1 VACDR
6 KTTKPLFE
14 PLHEGGSEI
23 VARITEEI
31 EFYRTISPAPYHY
44 KIETYYDANRNV
56 VRQDTEDQQVAYESG
71 DPTDPF
77 YAQFMPGGNGMSGLG
92 VAQVP
97 TRPGPGGTLRPGW
110 FSNLYTFDLL
120 DNKTSQD
127 IDATGSDPASLVTT
141 FQYDANQN
149 LVRLI
154 KPAGNLVEQDYDERD
169 LRIAQRVGYV

>member
-1 VACDR
+1 
-6 KTTKPLFE
+6 
-14 PLHEGGSEI
+14 
-23 VARITEEI
+23 
-31 EFYRTISPAPYHY
+31 
-44 KIETYYDANRNV
+44 
-56 VRQDTEDQQVAYESG
+56 VAYESG